1 MRVRERDKDVG
12 SERVV
17 GIRVTR
23 LQHWSGFFF
32 LGYGYVTLVLLDDL
46 CLMNLNLCWVFL
58 F

>member
-1 MRVRERDKDVG
+1 MRVRERDEDVG

-32 LGYGYVTLVLLDDL
+32 FWVMVMSLWFF
-46 CLMNLNLCWVFL
+46 LMICVS
-58 F
+58 

>member
-1 MRVRERDKDVG
+1 MRVRERDEDVG

-32 LGYGYVTLVLLDDL
+32 WVMVMSLWFF
-46 CLMNLNLCWVFL
+46 LMICVS
-58 F
+58 